1 MMPNPSTVPKPPL
14 LVSQACGRA
23 SGLTLIELVMVML
36 AMAILAS
43 AGVMAAG
50 NLGEQSDANMVA
62 TVQSSLQ
69 AVIGQ
74 GSARCGVTPSIL
86 VTNGNACNGS
96 ASSVGIVNAVTS
108 RFPAGTVVLASP
120 ASARFQLTLPTGRG
134 ATYNVA
140 ANGAVTVN
148 AITNFATYTVTNGT
162 IR

>member
-1 MMPNPSTVPKPPL
+1 MPTPSSVKCPYPVSNPHGHA
-14 LVSQACGRA
+14 Q
-23 SGLTLIELVMVML
+23 GLTLIELVMVIL

-74 GSARCGVTPSIL
+74 GSARCGVTPATL
-86 VTNGNACNGS
+86 VTNGNVCNGT
-96 ASSVGIVNAVTS
+96 ASPVGVANAVAS